1 MGSLKDKRTKGDD
14 ESSDWW
20 PYIQPTGE
28 EYDGFW
34 GKNGYEAFEY
44 GYLRQDNGKLL
55 EKKVIGKQSDSF
67 IALLNDFDARGMLQ
81 FDIVEGMHIRF
92 SMVGLPLKWE
102 TEEMPLSTVRLVQG
116 MPKVRPK

>member
-14 ESSDWW
+14 EASEWW
-20 PYIQPTGE
+20 PYIQPSGA

-44 GYLRQDNGKLL
+44 GYLRQDHGKLL

-92 SMVGLPLKWE
+92 NVVGQRVKWE
-102 TEEMPLSTVRLVQG
+102 GEVMPMSTVRLVSG
-116 MPKVRPK
+116 VPRV